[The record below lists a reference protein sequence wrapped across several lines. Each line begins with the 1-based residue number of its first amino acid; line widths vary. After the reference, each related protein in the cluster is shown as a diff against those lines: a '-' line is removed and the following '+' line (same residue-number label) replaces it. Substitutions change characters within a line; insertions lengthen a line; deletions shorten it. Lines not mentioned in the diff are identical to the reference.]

1 MTSLPRLADF
11 VQPNLP
17 ESRLAAQWQKIAQ
30 VSNRPMWTGARSLT
44 LAWSVAAVCLVGAL
58 TLLWSAPNAAPF
70 HALSVERD
78 QSGRELLRFPEGI
91 VMVAPTQGRW
101 SIEERRPELVRFSLE
116 SGEASFDVTPNQA
129 RRVLVSTPRC
139 EVEVVGTSFEISVQ
153 GEARESFVRVTV
165 HRGTV
170 RVKGQ
175 TGEASPTK
183 LLSGGESWTLGTP
196 PEAPASAPL
205 AVAASASVP
214 TATAAAPLPA
224 PRDPKRAFLE
234 AERARLDGKPQ
245 EAERL
250 FEQFRR
256 DFPGDPR
263 LGLVAFELGRLRMD
277 VLGNSAAA
285 ITALDEAIRR
295 APNADFRE
303 DAEARLV
310 QIFGG
315 YPDKSRCKKA
325 RDDYL
330 TRYPNGR
337 HAPATRK
344 ACGP

>member
-1 MTSLPRLADF
+1 MTSLPKLADF

-17 ESRLAAQWQKIAQ
+17 ESRIAAQWQNIAQ
-30 VSNRPMWTGARSLT
+30 IGNRPIWTGARSMA

-58 TLLWSAPNAAPF
+58 TLLWRAPSPTPPLAV
-70 HALSVERD
+70 SVERD
-78 QSGRELLRFPEGI
+78 ATGQEILRFPEGI
-91 VMVAPTQGRW
+91 VMVAPARGRW
-101 SIEERRPELVRFSLE
+101 SIEECRPELVHFSLE
-116 SGEASFDVTPNQA
+116 SGEASFEVTPNGA

-139 EVEVVGTSFEISVQ
+139 EVEVIGTSFEISVQ
-153 GEARESFVRVTV
+153 GEPPKSFVQVTV

-170 RVKGQ
+170 RVKGHDDQ
-175 TGEASPTK
+175 AAPIK

-196 PEAPASAPL
+196 PEAPTSAPIT
-205 AVAASASVP
+205 VATSAPIPS
-214 TATAAAPLPA
+214 ATAVAPLPA

-234 AERARLDGKPQ
+234 AERARLNGRPED
-245 EAERL
+245 AERL

-256 DFPGDPR
+256 EFPNDPR

-277 VLGNSAAA
+277 VLGNSGAA
-285 ITALDEAIRR
+285 ITALNEAIRR

-310 QIFGG
+310 QIFAG
-315 YPDKSRCKKA
+315 YPDKERCKKA
-325 RDDYL
+325 RDNYL